1 MVVAIIVYDCKS
13 RSGHWVTFGSYL
25 VYGDI
30 ISLLCHVSL
39 HWLTRWNRR
48 LNLRLM
54 PWSGPVISDHSD
66 HGRSNEPMNP
76 LWTRIHRL
84 IWSTMIRLIS
94 ERNAPLDFLKVL
106 YFSFPVP
113 VEGPNAKMTSLD
125 EDNKSSLRSLAH
137 FATKKRKTFW
147 FALLR
152 PTLKQTPPTLKRE
165 K

>member
-1 MVVAIIVYDCKS
+1 MIVRVDRVIESPLEVTRCTGHHKSPMSCKS
-13 RSGHWVTFGSYL
+13 TL
-25 VYGDI
+25 
-30 ISLLCHVSL
+30 
-39 HWLTRWNRR
+39 LTRWNRR

-94 ERNAPLDFLKVL
+94 ERNAPLAFLKVL
-106 YFSFPVP
+106 CFSFPVP
-113 VEGPNAKMTSLD
+113 VVGPNAKMTSLD
-125 EDNKSSLRSLAH
+125 EDNKSSFRSLAH
-137 FATKKRKTFW
+137 FATKKRKTLW